1 MFIHFSLVIIIITET
16 QMDARATYCWM
27 PFETHVSI
35 NVDMCFQRSLLFL
48 SATFASLSL
57 HLDLYDYNGSRFKT
71 FWQTSESLDSV
82 VCSVYKNNT
91 EHTHPLHTH
100 RVSIIISYGVLLSS
114 ERGRVV
120 KCTRQTCSKS
130 NNHKKHMR
138 YAKGYIS
145 ECTFT
150 GNVTLFLR
158 FSL

>member
-71 FWQTSESLDSV
+71 LWQTSESLDSV
-82 VCSVYKNNT
+82 VCSVYKNRMRQKQHRTYSPSSHSPSFHHNLLWSFIVIGT
-91 EHTHPLHTH
+91 RSCREMHTTN
-100 RVSIIISYGVLLSS
+100 LLQ
-114 ERGRVV
+114 E
-120 KCTRQTCSKS
+120 Q
-130 NNHKKHMR
+130 
-138 YAKGYIS
+138 
-145 ECTFT
+145 
-150 GNVTLFLR
+150 
-158 FSL
+158 